1 MPPPSP
7 PPTCVGFG
15 ESAGTDT
22 HVPFASLQHHEIA
35 HDQRCGMPDAVLWLD
50 VYTSQ
55 PRECMFAVYQRYTM
69 CSQRWFNHKT
79 TGDGNC
85 GCILANWTGTQCG
98 QGGSLTPQKGVHVYT
113 IDTEE
118 LSSSEH
124 PGADGAPM
132 RLRLDDDAPTASAA
146 VARVHGTYDITGVL
160 SIFVNQDNSM

>member
-1 MPPPSP
+1 M
-7 PPTCVGFG
+7 CVGFG
-15 ESAGTDT
+15 Q
-22 HVPFASLQHHEIA
+22 VPNGATRRPFSSHSYTRLTYNHQ
-35 HDQRCGMPDAVLWLD
+35 CGAPADIFWFN
-50 VYTSQ
+50 VYTSEPQ
-55 PRECMFAVYQRYTM
+55 PCMFAVYQRYTM